1 MNCVA
6 IPPSEDKQRH
16 AASNASSSSA
26 TAALAVTP
34 LHIIHSEVTLTS
46 PFIEHNTSASSAA
59 SSSSMSAATAS
70 AANKSQS
77 LQRTTTTHLYCRSLE
92 KDASA
97 LATPHQRRSSNS
109 RGFASCLRGE
119 RDDAFLDYQQR
130 AIQYDM
136 AAAAQCRA
144 AQQQGQCYQQEY
156 PMDENH
162 PVQVL
167 QTSMCSTGSGS
178 TFDTTTGRSEYKS
191 KTLPRIH
198 FDNTIT
204 HDMSLNEDTSY
215 EKACRRGSAPATPI
229 LGQKQNQQ
237 ENNTTSRFTN
247 FFSKRSNPL
256 KRTKSVTKLERTKR
270 GSGGL
275 RGSRSHESLLS
286 SHAVMSTIDL
296 SCTGAVG
303 VAPVHQSVLGRRYCF
318 QVRGGPRGERYYSCG
333 SRQERD
339 LWIYSLRKSIAPN
352 AEHSRHTDNSLKM
365 WIYEAK
371 NLPPKKKYF
380 CELHLDKTLYGRTSV
395 KLQTDLLFWGEYF
408 DFPDIPD
415 INVITV
421 NVFREVEKKK
431 KRDKHMFVGS
441 VKIPIHEVTTRLFS
455 EDWYPILSEKNDS
468 LNRNGKEV
476 IPTLRIKC
484 RFQSIDILPIN
495 VYADFLAYL
504 KENYKKVCETL
515 EPVIGVKAKEDIGQS
530 LVLLMHAQG
539 LAGAF
544 LTDVVA
550 LDLLRVGD
558 QRLTFRGNSL
568 ATKSMEA
575 FLKLTGEQYLQDTLA
590 GPINEIIQSDR
601 DCEVDPTK
609 ATGSLQ
615 RQQASLR
622 AAVRNAWQCIYESH
636 KNFPPQL
643 RNCFATFR
651 ERLEQ
656 LGRQDMADNLISA
669 SIFLRFL
676 CPAILSPSLFNITNE
691 LPSTRATRNLTLV
704 AKTLQTLANFT
715 RFQGKE
721 NFMEFL
727 NDFLEQEAPKM
738 KEFLQNISTRPE
750 HATPESILDWPGY
763 IDQGKQLSILHMLL
777 SESVSKLPEA
787 RQHDLDPLQHI
798 LDEITKAKE
807 SNSYMQHLPCN
818 MMMSTSS
825 TSENQENRNPDEMMT
840 SQSSAGGQSGVV
852 QQAQLA
858 QPQHAVV
865 TKPVPAERGIMR
877 GVLTPS
883 SLEKNIFRYN
893 DPTVNGLLQQHQ
905 QQQQQQNISN
915 MDKRHSNSQ
924 TSIVGLSYT
933 SGMQHA
939 QSQSS
944 IASSSQMMPAG
955 VAHHCPPAPNA
966 SASNTMDR
974 LYYTATS
981 SNGNLSTASHNG
993 NESEVSSAGG
1003 QVRATTLPRGN
1014 NNYDESN
1021 GDFIQISGLDTNS
1034 AFVRKSPTPLLKSQA
1049 NQGGVVTS
1057 AVSML
1062 NASQQ
1067 QKQQQQRMLNN
1078 SSLSLTLSDRTPS
1091 KLNLG
1096 IPDHSSSPLSHK
1108 VSAYP
1113 RNRDSNPNSNMPMN
1127 LEDLDDLFK
1136 YAEEHAVVGEVQPSK
1151 NKEQLSGKTSHGS
1164 SSGYQSI
1171 NTQGREDSQQQAPT
1185 TKTGLAAP
1193 LAFKN
1198 PSYQLQ
1204 QNTSSSQTPAGH
1216 HHHHHHHQRSNYN
1229 SGLTA
1234 HQQLFGGNNRT
1245 KSNAGGLV
1253 AARAALLNGA
1263 APLTPSSSEERLST
1277 DNYHNYAPVNKI
1289 LKSPSHGHLD
1299 AQRTLSGGS
1308 TSSASSS
1315 NMQQGFN
1322 GSQSQPQQQRMPRT
1336 NPQFKREDIYAPL
1349 NNGGNYLTSSS
1360 ASSAGS
1366 SGIAQHPGTVAI
1378 YNNPSRQQQGTG
1390 QNGGMM
1396 MSGNGRYQRR
1406 LSLDSAR
1413 TLSDSSTD
1421 TEGHCPPHEG
1431 NKRRRQPRNHV
1442 NNSSTHA
1449 NTGNSG
1455 TTALSSYDQNGE
1467 IQLLQETLDTLR
1479 HTLDRDE
1486 AELRDSSDELFALQR
1501 CNGFN
1506 GCGPNGITTLTAN
1519 NLSLQS
1525 ESTMRSI
1532 IDRLITMEEELRRE
1546 QLKMSLALS
1555 HKQRVIEE
1563 QGQQIAA
1570 LDAANSRLLN
1580 ALTVLRQRYETQ
1592 HQQQNQAQQ

>member
-1 MNCVA
+1 MILFPTIYA
-6 IPPSEDKQRH
+6 K
-16 AASNASSSSA
+16 
-26 TAALAVTP
+26 LKY
-34 LHIIHSEVTLTS
+34 
-46 PFIEHNTSASSAA
+46 F
-59 SSSSMSAATAS
+59 
-70 AANKSQS
+70 
-77 LQRTTTTHLYCRSLE
+77 
-92 KDASA
+92 
-97 LATPHQRRSSNS
+97 
-109 RGFASCLRGE
+109 F
-119 RDDAFLDYQQR
+119 FLF
-130 AIQYDM
+130 
-136 AAAAQCRA
+136 
-144 AQQQGQCYQQEY
+144 
-156 PMDENH
+156 
-162 PVQVL
+162 
-167 QTSMCSTGSGS
+167 T
-178 TFDTTTGRSEYKS
+178 
-191 KTLPRIH
+191 
-198 FDNTIT
+198 
-204 HDMSLNEDTSY
+204 DTSY

-352 AEHSRHTDNSLKM
+352 AEHTRRTDNSLKM

-408 DFPDIPD
+408 DFPDIPE

-455 EDWYPILSEKNDS
+455 EDWYQILSEKNDS
-468 LNRNGKEV
+468 LNRNGKDV

-484 RFQSIDILPIN
+484 RFQSIDILPIQ
-495 VYADFLAYL
+495 VYADFLTYL
-504 KENYKKVCETL
+504 KDNYKKVCETL

-590 GPINEIIQSDR
+590 APINEIIQSDR

-609 ATGSLQ
+609 ANGSLQ

-636 KNFPPQL
+636 KHFPSQL

-651 ERLEQ
+651 ERLQQ

-676 CPAILSPSLFNITNE
+676 CPAILSPSLFNITNK
-691 LPSTRATRNLTLV
+691 LPSTRTTRNLTLV

-727 NDFLEQEAPKM
+727 NDFLEQEAPRM
-738 KEFLQNISTRPE
+738 KEFLQHISTRPE
-750 HATPESILDWPGY
+750 HHTPESILDWAGY
-763 IDQGKQLSILHMLL
+763 IDQGKQLSILHLLL
-777 SESVSKLPEA
+777 SESITKLPDS

-798 LDEITKAKE
+798 LDEISKAKE
-807 SNSYMQHLPCN
+807 NNSYMQQLAPPHLL
-818 MMMSTSS
+818 MSTSAK
-825 TSENQENRNPDEMMT
+825 SENQENRNPEEMMISSTT
-840 SQSSAGGQSGVV
+840 STASATGIV

-858 QPQHAVV
+858 QPQHAVI
-865 TKPVPAERGIMR
+865 TKPIATERGMMR

-893 DPTVNGLLQQHQ
+893 DPTVNGLLQQQ
-905 QQQQQQNISN
+905 QQLQGSANNN
-915 MDKRHSNSQ
+915 MEKRQSNSQ
-924 TSIVGLSYT
+924 NSLAALPGYAGGL
-933 SGMQHA
+933 QHA
-939 QSQSS
+939 QSQTS
-944 IASSSQMMPAG
+944 IASSSQLLMS
-955 VAHHCPPAPNA
+955 VASIQHHCPPAPNA
-966 SASNTMDR
+966 SANNTMER
-974 LYYTATS
+974 HYCTGGS
-981 SNGNLSTASHNG
+981 SNGNLSNNTSAASHNA
-993 NESEVSSAGG
+993 NDSECSGSG
-1003 QVRATTLPRGN
+1003 QLRATTLPRGN
-1014 NNYDESN
+1014 NNNSNYDEMS

-1034 AFVRKSPTPLLKSQA
+1034 AFVKKSPTPLMKNNHSS
-1049 NQGGVVTS
+1049 NSGTVSTT
-1057 AVSML
+1057 VSML
-1062 NASQQ
+1062 NSTQQ
-1067 QKQQQQRMLNN
+1067 QKQQQHKILNN
-1078 SSLSLTLSDRTPS
+1078 SSLSLTLIERTPS

-1096 IPDHSSSPLSHK
+1096 IPDHSSSPLGHK
-1108 VSAYP
+1108 MTTTNALPPPYQRP
-1113 RNRDSNPNSNMPMN
+1113 RDTNPNSNMPMN

-1136 YAEEHAVVGEVQPSK
+1136 YAEEHAVVGEINPPSAST
-1151 NKEQLSGKTSHGS
+1151 NRNSTKEQLSAKSSHCS

-1171 NTQGREDSQQQAPT
+1171 NTQGHNSSSIQTNSPIENQQKISVAN
-1185 TKTGLAAP
+1185 AP
-1193 LAFKN
+1193 LAFRN

-1204 QNTSSSQTPAGH
+1204 NAQNH
-1216 HHHHHHHQRSNYN
+1216 HHYHHHNHAHHQN
-1229 SGLTA
+1229 SKQRANFGAGFTA
-1234 HQQLFGGNNRT
+1234 HQQIFGGNNHQRQ
-1245 KSNAGGLV
+1245 KASSSMGIV
-1253 AARAALLNGA
+1253 AARAALLNNGGA
-1263 APLTPSSSEERLST
+1263 PPLTPSSSEERLST
-1277 DNYHNYAPVNKI
+1277 DNNYHVYAPVQKL
-1289 LKSPSHGHLD
+1289 LKSPSHGRLD
-1299 AQRTLSGGS
+1299 AQRTLSAG
-1308 TSSASSS
+1308 SSS
-1315 NMQQGFN
+1315 S
-1322 GSQSQPQQQRMPRT
+1322 GSSSHVGGGGGLNLPPSRNMPRT

-1349 NNGGNYLTSSS
+1349 NNGSNYLTSSS
-1360 ASSAGS
+1360 NS
-1366 SGIAQHPGTVAI
+1366 SGGSNGLQVGTTVAI
-1378 YNNPSRQQQGTG
+1378 YNNPNIGGAGRNNNHNHHQY
-1390 QNGGMM
+1390 QNN
-1396 MSGNGRYQRR
+1396 SGILMLAGPNGRYQRR

-1421 TEGHCPPHEG
+1421 TEGHGPTHESN
-1431 NKRRRQPRNHV
+1431 NKRRRPPRNGSTGLSTTTQQNQTSL
-1442 NNSSTHA
+1442 NN
-1449 NTGNSG
+1449 
-1455 TTALSSYDQNGE
+1455 YDQNGE

-1501 CNGFN
+1501 CNGYGPVSN
-1506 GCGPNGITTLTAN
+1506 GLSSN

-1570 LDAANSRLLN
+1570 LDATNSRLLS
-1580 ALTVLRQRYETQ
+1580 ALTALRQRYETQ
-1592 HQQQNQAQQ
+1592 QQQQQQQQQNQTQQ